1 VTSSRDPESL
11 AAEGG
16 EPIDARPGFSG
27 SAELTGTTSGKS
39 SVVSADELERRVAT
53 NHLASLLAE
62 LLFEHE
68 LARVQAKVT
77 NKGEEA
83 RG

>member
-1 VTSSRDPESL
+1 VTTIREPEPV

-16 EPIDARPGFSG
+16 EPINAQPGSRG
-27 SAELTGTTSGKS
+27 SAELTATASGKW